1 MFGSATVKIRI
12 DRRLY
17 ERSGQAAERAG
28 YASTQEFV
36 VHVLERAVADL
47 EQVQDAEAAKQQL
60 RGLGYIE

>member
-12 DRRLY
+12 DRSLY